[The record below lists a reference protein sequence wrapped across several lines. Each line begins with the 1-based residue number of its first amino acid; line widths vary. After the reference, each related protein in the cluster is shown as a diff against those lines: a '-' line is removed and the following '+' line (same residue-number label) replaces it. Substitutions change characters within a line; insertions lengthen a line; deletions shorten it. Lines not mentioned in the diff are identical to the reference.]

1 MVRGMIEVVDE
12 RDDRVEVIKVMKGI
26 IEMMGG

>member
-12 RDDRVEVIKVMKGI
+12 RDDGIEVIKVMKGI

>member
-12 RDDRVEVIKVMKGI
+12 RDDGIEVIKVMKGQKLRI
-26 IEMMGG
+26 T